1 MCPNFWLVVYE
12 WLDSFPHLYDYLP
25 LEECI
30 VVLNESGVVMRKRKA
45 EEKKK
50 NSKITWISLSSKK
63 SGWWFWTLD
72 WITLKDRYLRQLLR
86 KSLLRPSSL
95 IFKCS
100 LYWINCLKYK
110 EDFLMNVWSNRNVTA
125 KNFIRKSNFLSF
137 HFILKQR
144 GVMRQSGILP
154 LFTSIKS

>member
-1 MCPNFWLVVYE
+1 MTSCVWVVGLVPSPLWLFASRGVYSGLERE
-12 WLDSFPHLYDYLP
+12 WRRH
-25 LEECI
+25 EKKE
-30 VVLNESGVVMRKRKA
+30 GWG
-45 EEKKK
+45 KKK

>member
-1 MCPNFWLVVYE
+1 MCHNFSCVWVVGLVPSPLWLFASRGEYSGLERE
-12 WLDSFPHLYDYLP
+12 WH
-25 LEECI
+25 
-30 VVLNESGVVMRKRKA
+30 RH
-45 EEKKK
+45 EKKEGWGKK
-50 NSKITWISLSSKK
+50 NSKITWITLSSKK
-63 SGWWFWTLD
+63 SGWWSWTLD

-100 LYWINCLKYK
+100 LYWINCLKHK

-125 KNFIRKSNFLSF
+125 KNFIRKFNFLSF

-144 GVMRQSGILP
+144 RVMRKWNPSSFHFYKVIN
-154 LFTSIKS
+154 